1 MGDIVPARRSLRNSQ
16 LHICRYGDPR
26 EFLRTMGR
34 NLSLSALFA
43 IVALCS
49 FLTCAAGCST
59 SSEDQRARDE
69 RTRDTVAKATERA
82 KPAIEE
88 AGRKIGEAAHEA
100 AHDVR
105 AAAQGA
111 REGWKNG
118 PHALVDINHA
128 TENELASLPEISRA
142 SARKIIAGR
151 PYASK
156 NDLLT
161 KGVVSESSYEKIRD
175 RITAK

>member
-1 MGDIVPARRSLRNSQ
+1 VIIVCAFL
-16 LHICRYGDPR
+16 ICLV
-26 EFLRTMGR
+26 FT
-34 NLSLSALFA
+34 
-43 IVALCS
+43 
-49 FLTCAAGCST
+49 AGCS
-59 SSEDQRARDE
+59 SSPEDQRARDE
-69 RTRDTVAKATERA
+69 RTRDAVAKATEQA

-105 AAAQGA
+105 AAAEGA
-111 REGWKNG
+111 REGGKNG
-118 PHALVDINHA
+118 PHALLDVNHA
-128 TENELASLPEISRA
+128 SETELASLPGISRA
-142 SARKIIAGR
+142 HARRIIAAR

-161 KGVVSESSYEKIRD
+161 KGVVSESDYEKIRD

>member
-1 MGDIVPARRSLRNSQ
+1 LKGIFSA
-16 LHICRYGDPR
+16 
-26 EFLRTMGR
+26 MGR
-34 NLSLSALFA
+34 NLSLTA
-43 IVALCS
+43 
-49 FLTCAAGCST
+49 FLTTAGLCIFLVCAAGCS
-59 SSEDQRARDE
+59 SNSEDQHARDE
-69 RTRDTVAKATERA
+69 RTRDAVAKATERA

-105 AAAQGA
+105 AAAEGA

-118 PHALVDINHA
+118 PHALVDVNHA
-128 TENELASLPEISRA
+128 TESELASLPEISR
-142 SARKIIAGR
+142 SGARRIIAGR
-151 PYASK
+151 PYGSK

-175 RITAK
+175 RIIAK

>member
-1 MGDIVPARRSLRNSQ
+1 MERNSS
-16 LHICRYGDPR
+16 LTAF
-26 EFLRTMGR
+26 FLATG
-34 NLSLSALFA
+34 SLC
-43 IVALCS
+43 V
-49 FLTCAAGCST
+49 FLACAAGCN
-59 SSEDQRARDE
+59 SSPEDQRARDE
-69 RTRDTVAKATERA
+69 RTRDAVAKATERA

-88 AGRKIGEAAHEA
+88 ARRKIGDAAYEA
-100 AHDVR
+100 AHDVQ
-105 AAAQGA
+105 AAAEGA

-118 PHALVDINHA
+118 PHTLVDINHA
-128 TENELASLPEISRA
+128 TENELASLPEISRS

>member
-1 MGDIVPARRSLRNSQ
+1 MRREKSLGAVIIVCAFL
-16 LHICRYGDPR
+16 ICLV
-26 EFLRTMGR
+26 FT
-34 NLSLSALFA
+34 
-43 IVALCS
+43 
-49 FLTCAAGCST
+49 AGCS
-59 SSEDQRARDE
+59 SSPEDQRARDE
-69 RTRDTVAKATERA
+69 RTRDAVAKATEQA

-105 AAAQGA
+105 AAAEGA

-118 PHALVDINHA
+118 PHALLDVNHA
-128 TENELASLPEISRA
+128 SETELASLPGISRA
-142 SARKIIAGR
+142 HARRIIAAR

-161 KGVVSESSYEKIRD
+161 KRVVSESVYEKIRD